1 METAIM
7 TFSNQ
12 EFGELLSVNLDGQA
26 WLCGRDIAKAL
37 GYKDTKSAL
46 ADHVDEEDKRIVKG
60 GDLPPLENH
69 IPKAV
74 LPINFVHGEIPNRG
88 LTFINESGLYSL
100 VMGSKLPGAR
110 RFKRWVTAEVLP
122 TIRKTGGYVN
132 EEDAFV
138 RTYLP
143 FAGEEVKQMFSSTLA
158 ALREANRKI
167 EADKPKVLFADAVS
181 AAHTSILV
189 GELAKLLRQ
198 NGIDIGQN
206 RLFQWLR
213 ENGYLIRRKG
223 SDYNM
228 PTQRAMDMGLFEI
241 KETVINQSDG
251 NVRVSKTTKV
261 TGKGSQYFI
270 NQFLRSAR

>member
-1 METAIM
+1 MENAIK
-7 TFSNQ
+7 TFYSQ
-12 EFGELLSVNLDGQA
+12 EFGETRTLDINGDIWFVGKDICDKFGDTNYRRSLSRLD
-26 WLCGRDIAKAL
+26 
-37 GYKDTKSAL
+37 
-46 ADHVDEEDKRIVKG
+46 ADEKG
-60 GDLPPLENH
+60 VSQIKTPGGMQEMT
-69 IPKAV
+69 I
-74 LPINFVHGEIPNRG
+74 
-88 LTFINESGLYSL
+88 INEGGLYSL
-100 VMGSKLPGAR
+100 LFWMQPQKAKGVSQNDSLIEERIAKLK

-132 EEDAFV
+132 DEDAFV

-143 FAGEEVKQMFSSTLA
+143 NVGPEVKALFSSTLA
-158 ALREANRKI
+158 ALREANAKI
-167 EADKPKVLFADAVS
+167 EVDKPKVLLADAVS
-181 AAHTSILV
+181 AAHSSILV

-198 NGIDIGQN
+198 NGADIGQN

-213 ENGYLIRRKG
+213 ENGYLIRRNG

-261 TGKGSQYFI
+261 TGKGQQYFV
-270 NQFLRSAR
+270 NLFLRSAG